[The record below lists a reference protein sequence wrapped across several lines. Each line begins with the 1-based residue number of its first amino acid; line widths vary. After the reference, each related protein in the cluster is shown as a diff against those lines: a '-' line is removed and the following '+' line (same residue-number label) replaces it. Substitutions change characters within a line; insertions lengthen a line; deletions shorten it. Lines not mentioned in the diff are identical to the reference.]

1 MKWLKCLDSGAAAVQ
16 ASSTRHPCLSPGL
29 ANRQCWGGLLLGA
42 VILFGVWWLASFLQW
57 AMLRIAQQARVDAAR
72 RARTHTLSHLSL
84 RW

>member
-1 MKWLKCLDSGAAAVQ
+1 MAQVFGFGCSGCASEFNKAPLSFTGAGKSAV
-16 ASSTRHPCLSPGL
+16 L
-29 ANRQCWGGLLLGA
+29 GGLLLGA